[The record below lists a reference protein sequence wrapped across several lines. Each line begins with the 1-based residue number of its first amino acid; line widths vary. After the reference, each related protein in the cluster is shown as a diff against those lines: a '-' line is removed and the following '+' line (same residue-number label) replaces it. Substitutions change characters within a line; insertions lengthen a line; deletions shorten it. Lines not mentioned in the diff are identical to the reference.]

1 MPAISA
7 DNCPFCDYVGRSDH
21 VNRHIMARHQTP
33 DTVIGNYADHS
44 VSIHPVKRNI
54 VIVKN
59 KAGKELLAYC
69 FDCFT
74 RCRTIQGQTPYAAAN
89 KHSCRKKKAA
99 VDDAPTLSIAE
110 VPVAGIPDSLPA
122 LPPPPPAAP
131 RGIDWEAA
139 VRSLLPEKRAT
150 ALKRCYDEEMD
161 WITEN
166 MEGDVSH
173 LDWRGMIIDAIADR
187 TELVAF
193 QKECQEKL
201 TAAQERVVFAEQRAA
216 AAEAMTCHHQKQS
229 LADKL
234 AVEQMCDALHASETH
249 NRELQKRLGTKLDG

>member
-1 MPAISA
+1 MPVGVKTVP
-7 DNCPFCDYVGRSDH
+7 CPFCEKEPARQD
-21 VNRHIMARHQTP
+21 NINTHILSAHTIEQVLAGGPSFKAQR
-33 DTVIGNYADHS
+33 
-44 VSIHPVKRNI
+44 HPVKQNI
-54 VIVKN
+54 VIVRN
-59 KAGKELLAYC
+59 NSGKEVLGYC
-69 FDCFT
+69 FECYT
-74 RCRTIQGQTPYAAAN
+74 RVKAADKTLPSKAALS
-89 KHSCRKKKAA
+89 HRCCSKKAA
-99 VDDAPTLSIAE
+99 VDDVPTLSIAE
-110 VPVAGIPDSLPA
+110 VAPAAPVVSDSLPEK
-122 LPPPPPAAP
+122 PAAP

-249 NRELQKRLGTKLDG
+249 NRELQKRLNTRTS

>member
-1 MPAISA
+1 MPAVPTA
-7 DNCPFCDYVGRSDH
+7 NCPFCEDCDSSRPDN
-21 VNRHIMARHQTP
+21 VNRHIRLIHRTP
-33 DTVIGNYADHS
+33 DAVIGNYADHS

-74 RCRTIQGQTPYAAAN
+74 RCKTIQGQTPYAAAN
-89 KHSCRKKKAA
+89 KHSCRKKKAP
-99 VDDAPTLSIAE
+99 VDDSPKLVVEEVAPAA
-110 VPVAGIPDSLPA
+110 PVFSDSLPEK
-122 LPPPPPAAP
+122 PAAP

-234 AVEQMCDALHASETH
+234 AVEQMCDALHAAETRI
-249 NRELQKRLGTKLDG
+249 RELQKRLGTKLDG